1 MHGMNRKTTIL
12 ALALALACAVAAT
25 AGPPGETWNQ
35 WGGPTRDFQAPS
47 TGLADSW
54 PEGGPPK
61 LWSREL
67 GDGYSTILAADGRL
81 YTMYRKD
88 DKETVVC
95 LDAKNGETV
104 WETRYDHEPWKG
116 HVTDFGKGPRATP
129 LLAGDRLF
137 TVGVAGRMSS
147 LRLSDGK
154 ILWTKELWGEGE
166 GDPLIHGYASSPVA
180 YGDTVIALVGTARVK
195 ITAFRQEDGA
205 VVWQSESYGNTYSAP
220 QVLTVGGQD
229 QLVTF
234 MDGELV
240 AVDPTSGGPLWSY
253 KIGSQS
259 NINMPIFID
268 GEYLFLS
275 TLQDGARGLRVHRQ
289 DGKTEVEEVWSTR
302 KIQFF
307 HVTSVHQGDWV
318 YGITG
323 ARAPHFLAAVNAKT
337 GEIAWRERGFAKGNV
352 VAADGRLIVLDET
365 GKLYLA
371 TATPEGLTVHSEADL
386 LEQVAWTAPTLVG
399 TTMYLRDKTQIMALD
414 LGKPKMTAKK
424 ESSS

>member
-1 MHGMNRKTTIL
+1 MHGTNRKTTIL
-12 ALALALACAVAAT
+12 ALLAAMACAAAAAAEP
-25 AGPPGETWNQ
+25 AGEAWTQ
-35 WGGPTRDFQAPS
+35 WGGPTRDFQAQS
-47 TGLADSW
+47 TGLANSW

-67 GDGYSTILAADGRL
+67 GDGYSTVLAADGRL

-88 DKETVVC
+88 EKEIVVC
-95 LDAKNGETV
+95 LDAKTGETV

-116 HVTDFGKGPRATP
+116 HVTEFGKGPRATP

-147 LRLSDGK
+147 LRVADGK
-154 ILWTKELWGEGE
+154 LLWTRELWAEGE
-166 GDPLIHGYASSPVA
+166 GDPPIHGYASSPIA
-180 YGDTVIALVGTARVK
+180 YGDTVIALVGSAKVK
-195 ITAFRQEDGA
+195 ITAFRQKDGA
-205 VVWQSESYGNTYSAP
+205 VVWQSESFGNTYSAP
-220 QVLTVGGQD
+220 QVLNVGGQD

-234 MDGELV
+234 MDGELA
-240 AVDPTSGGPLWSY
+240 AVDPTNGEPLWSY
-253 KIGSQS
+253 KIGSTA
-259 NINMPIFID
+259 NINMPIFLD

-275 TLQDGARGLRVHRQ
+275 TLQDGARGLRLRRH
-289 DGKTEVEEVWSTR
+289 DGKTEVEELWATR

-307 HVTSVHQGDWV
+307 HVTSVRQGDWV

-323 ARAPHFLAAVNAKT
+323 AAAPHFLASVNAKT

-352 VAADGRLIVLDET
+352 VAADGHLIILDEN

-371 TATPEGLTVHSEADL
+371 TATPEGFTVHSEAEL
-386 LEQVAWTAPTLVG
+386 LERVAWTAPTIVG
-399 TTMYLRDKTQIMALD
+399 TTMYLRDKTQIMAVD
-414 LGKPKMTAKK
+414 LGKSTLTAKK